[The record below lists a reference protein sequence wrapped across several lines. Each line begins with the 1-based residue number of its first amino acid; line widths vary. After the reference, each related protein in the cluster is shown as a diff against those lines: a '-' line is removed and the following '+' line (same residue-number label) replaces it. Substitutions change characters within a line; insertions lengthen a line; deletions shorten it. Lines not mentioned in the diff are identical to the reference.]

1 MKINSTLSSNFST
14 PESSSNLLKNQ
25 FAMICRCLMFFCLTF
40 GFASGLKAQNLSEVI
55 SNLKSELSKNPDDK
69 KRASIYSDLTWYY
82 ASVSVDSALSY
93 GKKPFRQR
101 KNCKILFCWRRFTV
115 IWERFIFEIMIS
127 KIRKKI
133 I

>member
-14 PESSSNLLKNQ
+14 PESSSTLLKNQ

-69 KRASIYSDLTWYY
+69 KRASIYETTEK
-82 ASVSVDSALSY
+82 LS
-93 GKKPFRQR
+93 
-101 KNCKILFCWRRFTV
+101 ILQ
-115 IWERFIFEIMIS
+115 
-127 KIRKKI
+127 
-133 I
+133 

>member
-1 MKINSTLSSNFST
+1 MKIDSTLSSNFPA
-14 PESSSNLLKNQ
+14 PESSSTLLKNQ

-40 GFASGLKAQNLSEVI
+40 GFASGLKAQNLSEII

-69 KRASIYSDLTWYY
+69 KRGPFTPISLGITPVFRWILRLVTA
-82 ASVSVDSALSY
+82 
-93 GKKPFRQR
+93 KKPFRQR

-115 IWERFIFEIMIS
+115 IWERFILGIMIS